1 MTPRRVLAFAVPV
14 GATLAT
20 LAALPGA
27 ASAAATHTAST
38 TVPAKVTTVIPATTR
53 TVAAANIVSVAT
65 SGSTKTIKLAAPT
78 SLKVGDIIA
87 AGIGKATPDGLIAKV
102 TRVSGDTVTATSA
115 TLRQAVPQGSFS
127 ATGTFK
133 SVGSGTLTKNMACGA
148 GGGVVPFQGTATVT
162 VKPTIT
168 ASWTKKSADVTITAS
183 ASGTSEATASL
194 NPDYICSP
202 GASYLGGTTKLAPI
216 QISVK
221 GFPVVITPTLRWFVQ
236 GTVNTTQFATT
247 DVSQAF
253 SVSASLTDNGGKYTT
268 HGSAS
273 VSRTANNAT
282 PDFTPSSNKVSVTM
296 GPVVTMGLFG
306 HSGPTIRVG
315 LGSALTT
322 SANSAPWWTDDA
334 TQQATGN
341 ASTPDLT
348 FSSATKTLVSH
359 VKVAGQGPSPK
370 TGLSEYQTYG
380 TQQGAVRGPGGRI
393 WLIALMPPQFEGAPT
408 GSQALDAV
416 SPSTGAVNYYAP
428 LPPYVGSKT
437 TLLAYDNGAPAFDG
451 SGNAW
456 MIATATTFGGAQS
469 HYLVRYTPGPSTSRI
484 IKLPSSCSSPHG
496 ISSAG
501 NGVVWLS
508 CNSAKAIRVTASGAL
523 RTFSL
528 SHVASVGG
536 FAAGAS
542 GSVWAVGYNGS
553 HSPIGL
559 VRLTS
564 SGGESYYA
572 TSAARGVAGDGSG
585 RVIETAACG
594 SSICFES
601 VSTGGR
607 LSHVATAPG
616 RVSASYGPSMDASG
630 NVWVLV
636 RGTAAKTGQ
645 YFLKLTSGNK
655 AQVYS
660 FSLPGCDG
668 GLLSI
673 GGSTAGSADGSAW
686 AESVTSCTF
695 IGHTSTAYVGGL
707 LRFKP

>member
-1 MTPRRVLAFAVPV
+1 MIRRDAVGGACPDQARAPV
-14 GATLAT
+14 RSRIRVGLRYDFRS
-20 LAALPGA
+20 LSDHGRSERYRAALDQCAWADSLGFDYVRLNEHHGA
-27 ASAAATHTAST
+27 DDGYLPSPL
-38 TVPAKVTTVIPATTR
+38 V
-53 TVAAANIVSVAT
+53 VAAAVGARTESL
-65 SGSTKTIKLAAPT
+65 TIRT
-78 SLKVGDIIA
+78 SLVILPLHDPLRIAEDAAVADLVCGGRLELAVG
-87 AGIGKATPDGLIAKV
+87 AGYVPSEFEMFGRSRDARV
-102 TRVSGDTVTATSA
+102 TRLEDGVAVLRRAWTGESFTYAGRTVRVTPRPTN
-115 TLRQAVPQGSFS
+115 GSI
-127 ATGTFK
+127 
-133 SVGSGTLTKNMACGA
+133 
-148 GGGVVPFQGTATVT
+148 P
-162 VKPTIT
+162 I
-168 ASWTKKSADVTITAS
+168 
-183 ASGTSEATASL
+183 
-194 NPDYICSP
+194 
-202 GASYLGGTTKLAPI
+202 YLGGTTKLAPI

-282 PDFTPSSNKVSVTM
+282 PAFTPSSNKVSVTM

-348 FSSATKTLVSH
+348 ISSATKTLVSH

-393 WLIALMPPQFEGAPT
+393 WLIALMPPQFEGAPP

-416 SPSTGAVNYYAP
+416 SPRTGAVNYYAP

-456 MIATATTFGGAQS
+456 MIATATTFSGGQS

-695 IGHTSTAYVGGL
+695 IGHTSSAYVGGL